1 MRIVLLGAPG
11 SGKGTQAQRLQKDLG
26 LPQIST
32 GDLLRGAGAAG
43 TELGL
48 QAKALMDAGEFVS
61 DSIVLGM
68 IKERLGARDAER
80 GYVLDGFPRN
90 QAQAEGLDRVL
101 SDLGQTLDATIL
113 LDVDFEVLMK
123 RLTGR
128 RMCSRTGKL
137 LNIHFSPQNE
147 LNDCIEAG
155 GELLQRDDDNEDTI
169 ANRLEVYERE
179 TQPLVAYYRE
189 RGLLQVVNAEG
200 SVGAVYACLRDVLGR
215 LCGVGSD

>member
-200 SVGAVYACLRDVLGR
+200 SVGAVYACLRDALGR

>member
-90 QAQAEGLDRVL
+90 QAQAEGLDEVL

-137 LNIHFSPQNE
+137 LNIHFSPQKE

-155 GELLQRDDDNEDTI
+155 GELLQRDDDNEATI

-200 SVGAVYACLRDVLGR
+200 SVGAVYACLRDALRR
-215 LCGVGSD
+215 LRGAGSD

>member
-1 MRIVLLGAPG
+1 MRIVLLGPPG
-11 SGKGTQAQRLQKDLG
+11 CGKGTQAQRLQKDLG
-26 LPQIST
+26 SPQIST
-32 GDLLRGAGAAG
+32 GDLLREAGAAG

-68 IKERLGARDAER
+68 IKERLGARDVER

-90 QAQAEGLDRVL
+90 QAQAEGLDAVL
-101 SDLGQTLDATIL
+101 SDLGQTLDATVL

-128 RMCSRTGKL
+128 RMCSKTGKL
-137 LNIHFSPQNE
+137 LNIHFSPQKE

-155 GELLQRDDDNEDTI
+155 GELLQRDDDNEGTI
-169 ANRLEVYERE
+169 VNRLEVYERE

-200 SVGAVYACLRDVLGR
+200 SVDAVYARLRDALGR
-215 LCGVGSD
+215 LRDAGSD